1 MSVGKRGL
9 KMTYKYSGI
18 WPVAPTP
25 FNDDGSIDSDG
36 MKRVLDC
43 LIDQGADGI
52 CILANFSEQFLIS
65 DDERDALAR
74 LSVEHIAG
82 RVPVIITISHFATQI
97 AVERAEFAKALGADI
112 VMMMPP
118 YHGALLKGNGAQTF
132 EQFAAVG
139 EVGIPIMVQD
149 APLSGVEL
157 PVPLLAKMA
166 DEIEMVELFKI
177 ECPRAATKIRDL
189 IALAGD
195 AIKGPFD
202 GEEAITLLADLDA
215 GATGSMTSGLI
226 VDQIKPVI
234 THYLAGRI
242 DAAVAA
248 YGKVAMVINHENRQ
262 CGWQAAKAAMVKGG
276 VIKSDYCR
284 HPIKPLH
291 PDVTE
296 RLFHLMTPLDPLILK
311 WGH

>member
-1 MSVGKRGL
+1 
-9 KMTYKYSGI
+9 MTKYSGI

-25 FNDDGSIDSDG
+25 FNQDGTIDLEG

-52 CILANFSEQFLIS
+52 CVLANFSEQFLIS
-65 DDERDALAR
+65 DAEREVLAR
-74 LSVEHIAG
+74 LSVEHVEG
-82 RVPVIITISHFATQI
+82 RVPVVVTISHYATQI
-97 AVERAEFAKALGADI
+97 AVERAQFAKDLGADI

-118 YHGALLKGNGAQTF
+118 YHGALLKGTPEQSF

-157 PVPLLAKMA
+157 PVPLLVRMA
-166 DEIEMVELFKI
+166 REIEAVKLFKI
-177 ECPRAATKIRDL
+177 ECPRAANKIRAL
-189 IALAGD
+189 IEAGGD
-195 AIKGPFD
+195 SIEAPFD

-215 GATGSMTSGLI
+215 GATGSMTSGMI

-234 THYLAGRI
+234 LSHHAGDI
-242 DAAVAA
+242 AGATEA
-248 YGKVAMVINHENRQ
+248 YGRVAMAINHENRQ
-262 CGWQAAKAAMVKGG
+262 CGWQSCKAAMVEGG
-276 VIKSDYCR
+276 VIKSEFCR
-284 HPIKPLH
+284 HPIPPLH
-291 PDVTE
+291 AAIRT
-296 RLFHLMTPLDPLILK
+296 RLIDLLRPIDPLVLK

>member
-1 MSVGKRGL
+1 
-9 KMTYKYSGI
+9 MTKYSGI

-25 FNDDGSIDSDG
+25 FNQDGTIDLEG

-52 CILANFSEQFLIS
+52 CVLANFSEQFLIS
-65 DDERDALAR
+65 DAEREVLAR
-74 LSVEHIAG
+74 LSVEHVAG
-82 RVPVIITISHFATQI
+82 RVPVVVTISHYATQI
-97 AVERAEFAKALGADI
+97 AVERAQFAKDLGADI

-118 YHGALLKGNGAQTF
+118 YHGALLKGTPEQSF

-157 PVPLLAKMA
+157 PVPLLVRMA
-166 DEIEMVELFKI
+166 REIEAVKLFKI
-177 ECPRAATKIRDL
+177 ECPRAANKIRAL
-189 IALAGD
+189 IEAGGD
-195 AIKGPFD
+195 SIEAPFD

-215 GATGSMTSGLI
+215 GATGSMTSGMI

-234 THYLAGRI
+234 LSHHAGDI
-242 DAAVAA
+242 AGATEA
-248 YGKVAMVINHENRQ
+248 YGRVAMAINHENRQ
-262 CGWQAAKAAMVKGG
+262 CGWQSCKAAMVEGG
-276 VIKSDYCR
+276 VIKSEFCR
-284 HPIKPLH
+284 HPIPPLH
-291 PDVTE
+291 AAIRT
-296 RLFHLMTPLDPLILK
+296 RLIDLLRPIDPLVLK